1 MKAAWY
7 ERFGTAR
14 EVLIVG
20 ERPDPVPGPGEVLV
34 RLRYSAV
41 NPSDVKKRAG
51 RNDPDLLAQGPIT
64 PHSDGAGI
72 IAAVGAGVADARI
85 GERVWIHNA
94 QHERPAGS
102 AAELIALP
110 AELAIPLPAG
120 VDLAIGACLG
130 IPAMT
135 AHRSVT
141 IAGPVAGKTLLIT
154 GGAGRVGHY
163 AIQWAK
169 LKGAT
174 AIATAGNPASGE
186 QCRAAGADW
195 VVPHLSVA
203 SVAEILDRTDGKG
216 VDQVVDGDFGANLPF
231 TLQVVRMGGQ
241 IASYA
246 SMREPNPQLPFYA
259 LMYRDLSLHLV
270 FVYAMPAAAKRAAV
284 ADITAALA
292 ANRLRHRIARQL
304 PLAQIAAAHE
314 LIESGAP
321 TGCVLVTL
329 P

>member
-1 MKAAWY
+1 MQAAWY
-7 ERFGTAR
+7 ERFGNAD

-20 ERPDPVPGPGEVLV
+20 DRPDPVPGPGEVLI
-34 RLRYSAV
+34 RLQYSGV

-51 RNDPDLLAQGPIT
+51 TNNPNLLANGPIT
-64 PHSDGAGI
+64 PHSDGAGVVE
-72 IAAVGAGVADARI
+72 AVGTGVANARI
-85 GERVWIHNA
+85 GERVWLHNA
-94 QHERPAGS
+94 QHERPWGS

-135 AHRSVT
+135 AHRCVT
-141 IAGPVAGKTLLIT
+141 VAGPVAGKTLLIT

-163 AIQWAK
+163 GIQWAK
-169 LKGAT
+169 LKDAT
-174 AIATAGNPASGE
+174 VIATAGNPASRDR
-186 QCRAAGADW
+186 CLAAGADL
-195 VVPHLSVA
+195 VVPHLSAA
-203 SVAEILDRTDGKG
+203 SVAEILDHTGGAG

-241 IASYA
+241 IATYA
-246 SMREPNPQLPFYA
+246 SMTEPAPALPFYA
-259 LMYRDLSLHLV
+259 MMYRDLSLHLV

-284 ADITAALA
+284 ADIGAALA
-292 ANRLRHRIARQL
+292 ANRLQHRIAQQL
-304 PLAQIAAAHE
+304 PLAEIAAAHE

-321 TGCVLVTL
+321 RGCVLVTL